1 MTTDTFERSCEHWSE
16 TRRGEMEDFYA
27 LATVDY
33 RHLAESR
40 DWRTWFEER
49 QTAASDRALRLL
61 DVACGSGKFPAAL
74 LTHADL
80 VQAAVEPVRYDL
92 LDPSGFSIREARAA
106 LAPPFVPG
114 AEFETTLQAFTG
126 TGYDVV
132 WATHA
137 LYAVPEAE
145 LAAALERFLAAL
157 APDGRG
163 FIAHSADAGHYIEFY
178 RRFLADFREGRGTPY
193 TGAERIAE
201 TLTSLGAE
209 VATTTLRYDNGV
221 PESERDRVTGFL
233 QRCAF
238 DDSVSLQA
246 MLAAP
251 ELGAYLRGCLTDG
264 YWRFRQQVVL
274 MEISR

>member
-1 MTTDTFERSCEHWSE
+1 MRTDTFERSCEHWSE
-16 TRRGEMEDFYA
+16 AGRREMEDFYT

-40 DWRTWFEER
+40 DWRTWFEAR
-49 QTAASDRALRLL
+49 QASAGDRSIRLL

-74 LTHADL
+74 LRHANFS
-80 VQAAVEPVRYDL
+80 QAAIQPLRYDL
-92 LDPSGFSIREARAA
+92 LDPAAFSIREARAA

-114 AEFETTLQAFTG
+114 EEFEMTLQAFTG

-145 LAAALERFLAAL
+145 LNAALERFLAAL

-178 RRFLADFREGRGTPY
+178 RRFLADFRDGSGTPY
-193 TGAERIAE
+193 TGAERIQA
-201 TLTSLGAE
+201 TLEALGAE

-221 PESERDRVTGFL
+221 PESEHDRVRGFL

-238 DDSVSLQA
+238 DDSVTLDA
-246 MLAAP
+246 MLAARNVGP
-251 ELGAYLRGCLTDG
+251 YLRDRVVDG
-264 YWRFRQQVVL
+264 YWRFPQQVLL
-274 MEISR
+274 MEVSR